1 MAATKTAKTPNAV
14 RTRQDAEAA
23 FRNEGCSAPTPWGNG
38 PGDTYG
44 WHTHAY
50 HKVLFCL
57 DGSITFH
64 TRHGDVELAPG
75 DRLDI
80 SPGTEHAATVG
91 DTGVSCVEAVRR

>member
-1 MAATKTAKTPNAV
+1 MAATKTAGAV
-14 RTRQDAEAA
+14 SGRDEADRA
-23 FRNEGCSAPTPWGNG
+23 FRDEGCSVPSPWGNG

-57 DGSITFH
+57 DGAITFH
-64 TRHGDVELAPG
+64 TRDGDVELEPG

-80 SPGTEHAATVG
+80 TAGTEHAATVG
-91 DTGVSCVEAVRR
+91 GAGVSCVEAVRR